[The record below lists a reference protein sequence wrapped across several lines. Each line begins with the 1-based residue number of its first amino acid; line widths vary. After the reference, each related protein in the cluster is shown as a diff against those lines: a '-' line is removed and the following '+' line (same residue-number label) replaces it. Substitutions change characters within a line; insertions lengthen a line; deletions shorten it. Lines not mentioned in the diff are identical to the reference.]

1 MEYPREN
8 DVIHKPRTAI
18 KSVIDIRITS
28 PFAHIAFVS
37 AEGITVRRLLNKPAT
52 GDIIAHRRRNL
63 VISAKKCLRNA
74 DYAVK

>member
-28 PFAHIAFVS
+28 PFAHTACVSFVS

-52 GDIIAHRRRNL
+52 GDIIARRRNL
-63 VISAKKCLRNA
+63 VIFAKKN
-74 DYAVK
+74 V